1 MTQNLR
7 TFLSDLERL
16 DPDEL
21 VRVDREIDP
30 EFEVT
35 AVLQK
40 LEDRGEFPAVL
51 FNNVRNLNGEPGH
64 SSLMNL
70 VASRRRIA
78 LAVGLAPEQYR
89 TELTKRIA
97 DAANHPGTTVTVG
110 REDAPSQEIVRTGD
124 DVDLRD
130 FPIIR
135 QAEMDGGP
143 YFTMNMIN
151 KDPESGVYNGSFQRL
166 MYRSPDEMGTCMAPF
181 DTWTIFRTYQARGES
196 CPIAYVLGHH
206 PAFEI
211 AQGIRLPFDVSEY
224 DVASSLLG
232 EPLRLVPSVTFGED
246 LLVPADA
253 EAILEGYIP
262 PDMMKAEGPFGEW
275 SGYYSGQRMG
285 EIVKVTAITRRPDPI
300 LRTIWSGHR
309 EHTSL
314 GGWEGEIYRRVAAAV
329 PGLKA
334 VSLAPS
340 GVGMHCYISI
350 KKRVDGDPKVAAM
363 AAGSVGFLKLIV
375 VVDEDVDVFQES
387 QVWWSIAVRQQADEI
402 DVIREVKGSIID
414 PSNVHPTAHALAIID
429 ATEPK
434 SRAFPT
440 RLRVP
445 QTVLDR
451 IQLTDYVQ
459 PAATGNGI

>member
-1 MTQNLR
+1 MAQDLR
-7 TFLSDLERL
+7 TYLAELEKQI
-16 DPDEL
+16 PDEL
-21 VRVDREIDP
+21 VRVEREIDG

-35 AVLQK
+35 GVLQK

-64 SSLMNL
+64 SCLMNV

-78 LAVGLAPEQYR
+78 LAAGLSPDQYG
-89 TELTKRIA
+89 TELTRRIA
-97 DAANHPGTTVTVG
+97 DAGNHVGETVTVD
-110 REDAPSQEIVRTGD
+110 RADAPVQDVVATGA
-124 DVDLRD
+124 DVDLRSL
-130 FPIIR
+130 PIIR

-151 KDPESGVYNGSFQRL
+151 KDPSTGIYNGSFQRL
-166 MYRSPDEMGTCMAPF
+166 MYRGRDETGTCMAPF
-181 DTWTIFRTYQARGES
+181 DTWTIVKAYHDKDEP

-206 PAFEI
+206 PAFEL

-224 DVASSLLG
+224 EVASSLLG
-232 EPLRLVPSVTFGED
+232 EPLRLVPSVTFGND

-253 EAILEGYIP
+253 EVVLEGYIP
-262 PDMMKAEGPFGEW
+262 PGVKKAEGPFGEW

-285 EIVKVTAITRRPDPI
+285 EIVKLTAITRRPDPI

-314 GGWEGEIYRRVAAAV
+314 GGWEGEIFRRVAAAV

-334 VSLAPS
+334 ISLAPS

-363 AAGSVGFLKLIV
+363 AAGSVGFLKLII
-375 VVDEDVDVFQES
+375 VVDDDVDVFEET
-387 QVWWSIAVRQQADEI
+387 QVWWSVAVRFQADDI
-402 DVIREVKGSIID
+402 DVVRSVKGSIID
-414 PSNVHPTAHALAIID
+414 PSNVHPTAHSLAIID

-434 SRAFPT
+434 SRPFPT

-445 QTVLDR
+445 RDVLDR
-451 IQLTDYVQ
+451 IHLDDYLTPTTDGTS
-459 PAATGNGI
+459 A